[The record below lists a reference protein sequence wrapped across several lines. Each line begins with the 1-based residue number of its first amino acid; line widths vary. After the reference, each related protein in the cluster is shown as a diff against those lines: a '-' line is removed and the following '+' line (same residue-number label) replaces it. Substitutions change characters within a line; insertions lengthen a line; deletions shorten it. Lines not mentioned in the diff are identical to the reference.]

1 MFQGIELIILILR
14 YYPEGIE
21 QTLERSSIYL
31 TELSLQN
38 SLHWSLA
45 LEFVDDSEA
54 TQVLPSFFLYISL
67 WQTASRPLKA
77 SSSPLNPPSWGIIAS
92 RKTSLLFEVWA
103 GSQSWSWGCQSHSSR
118 TFSHFTHPLSPAL
131 ATSVI
136 SGAQWPWPH
145 HSMSWLYSPSKFRSV
160 AQLCPTLCNPMD
172 CSTPGSLVHHQ
183 LPEFAQ
189 THVHR
194 VGDAISHLIL
204 CCPLLL
210 PPSIF
215 PSIRVF
221 SNELVLHI
229 TGSKFWSFSF
239 SISPSNEYSGL
250 ISFRIDWFG
259 LLAVQG
265 TLKSLLQHH
274 SLLHHSTRA
283 NTIGHNPS
291 FMSLSAWY
299 LALATGK

>member
-14 YYPEGIE
+14 YYPEGIG
-21 QTLERSSIYL
+21 QTLERYSIYL

-54 TQVLPSFFLYISL
+54 TQVLSSFFLYIPL
-67 WQTASRPLKA
+67 WQTASHPLKA
-77 SSSPLNPPSWGIIAS
+77 SSSPLNPPSWGITAS

-103 GSQSWSWGCQSHSSR
+103 GSQSWSWVARVTVVEHSLTSPPIPFPLHWPHLPSLR
-118 TFSHFTHPLSPAL
+118 PSGLGPTTPCPGFTHLVSSVQLLSC
-131 ATSVI
+131 I
-136 SGAQWPWPH
+136 Q
-145 HSMSWLYSPSKFRSV
+145 
-160 AQLCPTLCNPMD
+160 LCNPMD
-172 CSTPGSLVHHQ
+172 CSTPRSLVHHQ

-215 PSIRVF
+215 PSIRVMSWF
-221 SNELVLHI
+221 FISQGQSFGASASASVLPI
-229 TGSKFWSFSF
+229 
-239 SISPSNEYSGL
+239 
-250 ISFRIDWFG
+250 
-259 LLAVQG
+259 
-265 TLKSLLQHH
+265 
-274 SLLHHSTRA
+274 
-283 NTIGHNPS
+283 NTQD
-291 FMSLSAWY
+291 
-299 LALATGK
+299 